1 MNLRL
6 LARVAGLILAIEA
19 LFMATSI
26 GWAVADA
33 DFDAVQSF
41 LVASGLTGA
50 IGILA
55 WRWGRRTPIEYIHAR
70 EAVATVTIV
79 WTAVGLFGAL
89 PYLLERAFP
98 DATAAIFESFSG
110 FTTTGA
116 SAFTDVESL
125 SRALLWWR
133 ALTHWLGG
141 MGIIVMFIAI
151 FPRLGLGAVH
161 LFRSEA
167 AGPITEKLRPRLR
180 HTSLILWYI
189 YIGLTFVE
197 VVLLWLFGLTPFEA
211 LTHSFATIATGGFST
226 RNLSIGG
233 FGSLAVE
240 MTVLVFMVLAGI
252 NFGLY
257 YRIARGEWR
266 DAWRDPELRA
276 YLAIMAVAIVAVT
289 AVILPSQSSMA
300 TALRHGSFSVV
311 TANTE
316 TGFVTDDFDKYPD
329 FARLLLMGLMIM
341 GGCAGSTSGGIKVA
355 RILVAARAFANDLV
369 KTFRPHAV
377 LAVRVGNTAIDQRTA
392 REVALYIGAYL
403 GLFLLG
409 ALGLTLLG
417 VDLTASLTASISC
430 LGACGPGLGTVGP
443 MGNYAFVPAAGKIL
457 MCLMMVL
464 GRLEILT
471 VLALA
476 VPAFWRK

>member
-6 LARVAGLILAIEA
+6 LARVTGLILAIEA

-26 GWAVADA
+26 AWAVADA
-33 DFDAVQSF
+33 DFDAIQNF
-41 LVASGLTGA
+41 LVAAGLTGA
-50 IGILA
+50 IGLLA
-55 WRWGRRTPIEYIHAR
+55 WQWGRKSPIEYIHAR

-79 WTAVGLFGAL
+79 WLAVGLFGAL

-98 DATAAIFESFSG
+98 DWPSAVFESVSG

-161 LFRSEA
+161 LFRSET

-189 YIGLTFVE
+189 YIGLTFAE
-197 VVLLWLFGLTPFEA
+197 VVMLWLFGLTPFEA
-211 LTHSFATIATGGFST
+211 LTHSFATIATGGFSS
-226 RNLSIGG
+226 RNLSVGG
-233 FGSLAVE
+233 FDSLAVE
-240 MTVLVFMVLAGI
+240 MTVLAFMVLAGI

-257 YRIARGEWR
+257 YRVARGEWR

-276 YLAIMAVAIVAVT
+276 YLAIMTVAVIAVS
-289 AVILPSQSSMA
+289 AVILPAQSSLA
-300 TALRHGSFSVV
+300 AALRHGSFSVV

-329 FARLLLMGLMIM
+329 FARLLIMALMII

-355 RILVAARAFANDLV
+355 RIVVAARAFLNDLV
-369 KTFRPHAV
+369 KSFRPHAV
-377 LAVRVGNTAIDQRTA
+377 LAVRVGGTAIDPRTV

-403 GLFLLG
+403 ALFLLG
-409 ALGLTLLG
+409 SLVLTLMG
-417 VDLTASLTASISC
+417 VDMTSSLTASISC
-430 LGACGPGLGTVGP
+430 LGGCGPGLGAVGP
-443 MGNYAFVPAAGKIL
+443 MGNYAFVPAAGKLLLALL
-457 MCLMMVL
+457 MIL